1 MLGARASRAATALR
15 AFQRLLESLLFHR
28 VSFSVTAAAC
38 PTISSTRIVYI
49 DDIILVRYDETRLGR
64 VASPSE

>member
-15 AFQRLLESLLFHR
+15 AFKRLLESLLFHR
-28 VSFSVTAAAC
+28 VSFSVAAVAC
-38 PTISSTRIVYI
+38 PTISLTRIVYI
-49 DDIILVRYDETRLGR
+49 DDIILVRYDETKLEQ

>member
-15 AFQRLLESLLFHR
+15 AFKRLLESLLFHR
-28 VSFSVTAAAC
+28 VSFSVAAVAY
-38 PTISSTRIVYI
+38 PTISLTRIVYI
-49 DDIILVRYDETRLGR
+49 DIILVRYDETKLEQ